1 VPVNIQKNNAKK
13 IIALAAVTDVCW
25 SNSCKGLDI
34 FTITCKPTYFIPA
47 LKISQESFDNIVS
60 SAKIRKKWSLVD
72 IQLMNG
78 GEQLEIKRVLC
89 KCQIK

>member
-13 IIALAAVTDVCW
+13 IIALAAVTDVCS

-34 FTITCKPTYFIPA
+34 FTITYKPISFIPA
-47 LKISQESFDNIVS
+47 LKISQSFDNIAS
-60 SAKIRKKWSLVD
+60 SAKTRKKWSLVD